1 VFAQELGIASACVLM
16 FASAVCACGDV
27 RDVQVPLIPN
37 NPPPATVPELA
48 QARPRALVNL
58 SINGQDPPC
67 PSEFHALLPSASPA
81 QSPSGGQ
88 GNRVTD
94 GDGVT
99 VRCLIRARTDLPDV
113 FDVDLLLEHDAL
125 PRFTIMGSMSEG
137 RMALATLHIATPD
150 GLPIDAN
157 CGAEVLTIR
166 PGALSLSIPSCQA
179 RIDGGSVPG
188 CSIEVVAT
196 FENCER

>member
-1 VFAQELGIASACVLM
+1 VFARKLGIASACVLM

-48 QARPRALVNL
+48 RARPRALVNL
-58 SINGQDPPC
+58 SINGQNPPC
-67 PSEFHALLPSASPA
+67 PREFHALLPSASPA
-81 QSPSGGQ
+81 QSSSSGQ

-99 VRCLIRARTDLPDV
+99 VHCLIRASTASPDV

-137 RMALATLHIATPD
+137 RMDLVTLHMATPD
-150 GLPIDAN
+150 ELPIEAN
-157 CGAEVLTIR
+157 CGAEVLAIR
-166 PGALSLSIPSCQA
+166 PGAVELSIPSCESPT
-179 RIDGGSVPG
+179 DGGSIPG
-188 CSIEVVAT
+188 CRIEVVAT